1 MNSYLQT
8 NFLVNGL
15 FESFV
20 IDYCPN
26 LAFTI
31 CCPKR
36 SGNFHSGLTNIK
48 PVNNKKTFYHLIQ
61 EACIF
66 SAKLLKKWN
75 TFWQNLVPNL

>member
-48 PVNNKKTFYHLIQ
+48 PVRNKNIIYYLLAYMATSGGH
-61 EACIF
+61 F
-66 SAKLLKKWN
+66 SLPLGMGSIWS
-75 TFWQNLVPNL
+75 